1 MANRYELLYGKSLKN
16 ISIPTQKAV
25 SQANSMTDTNPGKK
39 KSKRDKSQTDSF
51 IIDHQVIYGFF
62 RTDPLINACA
72 SVTTD
77 NVCSDGFET
86 YMKEDS
92 PEAEKQKEVWEHFM
106 LMNNW
111 MSQMRNVTMGLVV
124 FDDAFQEV
132 RNEEGGDQP
141 AATNVLDTTQMKVEQ
156 DESGSPKGYGQY
168 IKGKKVTDFSLS
180 EVIHY
185 KLNIFGD
192 SQYGL
197 SLIEPVLYTAAAKRF
212 AEMYSAK
219 YFQNQKPRGAWIF
232 PETIDDD
239 DYDDNVDMIIEAKNQ
254 SQKDLFLRGTGI
266 DFKSFTGSEDMEFVN
281 YLKYLREQIVTSM
294 LVPPIMLGIPE
305 GSNKSNSDVQI
316 KAFDRRIRAI
326 QQAIEYKINMHLIK
340 FGFGF
345 DKIEFRFKRVNKAEE
360 LRDMEIV
367 QKYEG
372 IATLNEVREMAEL
385 PELED
390 EEAGEEIWR
399 KSSGGFGGTSFDFN
413 SDRDT
418 TQEKGIKGHFKPH
431 PISHIKATK
440 KPTTEKAPPQN
451 PIKEKDENQMALTI
465 IDWVKDVRRAIKEDL
480 ASDLNFTKAI
490 QDPAEMI
497 QKILAYITVSNIR
510 QQLQDHIQYGY
521 TKGVESVGKELG
533 FTFTIDQDELDFIQK
548 YTFDLV
554 KGLNDD
560 MEGKLKQVLQ
570 RGVIDGKGMNQ
581 IQKDIA
587 EVMDLQMNRA
597 ETIARTEMQ
606 RAGNYGRLNAY
617 QEAGVGKIQ
626 WLAIIDDRTSEIC
639 KKLNG
644 QTVKPGNLFKTTVN
658 GKNIQVKAPPAH
670 PNCRSTIVALD
681 EVLP

>member
-1 MANRYELLYGKSLKN
+1 MANRYELLYGKSLKS
-16 ISIPTQKAV
+16 ISVPTQKAV
-25 SQANSMTDTNPGKK
+25 PKADSMLDSSPEKK
-39 KSKRDKSQTDSF
+39 KSKRDKTQTDSF
-51 IIDHQVIYGFF
+51 MIDHQVIYGFF
-62 RTDPLINACA
+62 RADPLINACV

-86 YMKEDS
+86 VVLEDT
-92 PEAEKQKEVWEHFM
+92 PEAYKQKEIWEHFCM
-106 LMNNW
+106 INNW

-132 RNEEGGDQP
+132 RPEQGGTQP

-156 DESGSPKGYGQY
+156 DEKGNPKGFGQY
-168 IKGKKVTDFSLS
+168 IKGKKVTDFSLA

-192 SQYGL
+192 SKYGL

-232 PETIDDD
+232 PENLDDD

-254 SQKDLFLRGTGI
+254 SQKDIFLKGTGI
-266 DFKSFTGSEDMEFVN
+266 DFKSFTGQEDMEFVN

-326 QQAIEYKINMHLIK
+326 QQAIEHKINMHLIK

-345 DKIEFRFKRVNKAEE
+345 DKIQFRFKRINKAEE
-360 LRDMEIV
+360 LRAMEIV

-385 PELED
+385 PPLED
-390 EEAGEEIWR
+390 EEEGEGIWT
-399 KSSGGFGGTSFDFN
+399 KNSGGFGGSGFDFN

-418 TQEKGIKGHFKPH
+418 SQEKGIKGHFKPH
-431 PISHIKATK
+431 PITHIKATK
-440 KPTTEKAPPQN
+440 KPTTEKAPAQN
-451 PIKEKDENQMALTI
+451 PIKEKDENAMALTI
-465 IDWVKDVRRAIKEDL
+465 IDWVKDVRRAIKEDM
-480 ASDLNFTKAI
+480 ASDMSFSKAI
-490 QDPAEMI
+490 QDPAALV
-497 QKILAYITVSNIR
+497 QKILAYITVTQIR
-510 QQLQDHIQYGY
+510 QQLEEHITNGY
-521 TKGVESVGKELG
+521 TKGVDSVAKELG
-533 FTFTIDQDELDFIQK
+533 YTFTIDQDELDFIKK

-560 MEGKLKQVLQ
+560 MEAKLKQVLQ

-587 EVMDLQMNRA
+587 ATMDIQMNRA

-626 WLAIIDDRTSEIC
+626 WLAMIDDRTSEIC

-644 QTVKPGNLFKTTVN
+644 QTIKPGNLFKTTVN